1 MKSEDLTMGRM
12 GVEGQRKKVENSQ
25 LKNLRSND
33 SRIVTDILGQL
44 KIAVMHENETRQH
57 KDVFV
62 CVCVCVCACVCILQ
76 LEVSR

>member
-1 MKSEDLTMGRM
+1 MGRM

-33 SRIVTDILGQL
+33 SRIVMDILGQL

-57 KDVFV
+57 KVV
-62 CVCVCVCACVCILQ
+62 CVCVCVCVCVYFAT
-76 LEVSR
+76 